1 VSTLARVRW
10 LAQDYAYVARW
21 QLSSLASPAQPADYR
36 TGTARDVVML
46 PGIYE
51 NWRFMRPLIAAV
63 HGAGHP
69 VHVIPALRYNRRPVE
84 HAAQIVSA
92 YLAEHGLHDTASVAH
107 SKGGLIGKY
116 AMLTTPA
123 AARIA
128 RLVAICSPFSGSRY
142 ARYALAPS
150 LRAFS
155 PNHATTRL
163 LIGDESVNRK
173 ITSIFGSFDP
183 MIPSGSEL
191 PGARNIGLD
200 VAGHFRILG
209 AAATIEAVLREIALP
224 ELSGDP
230 AQKQAKQ
237 IGDRGGGVADGELPQ
252 RALQRRPAGE
262 ESDDRSRAEQRQPD
276 DEGRH

>member
-1 VSTLARVRW
+1 
-10 LAQDYAYVARW
+10 
-21 QLSSLASPAQPADYR
+21 
-36 TGTARDVVML
+36 ML

-51 NWRFMRPLIAAV
+51 NWRFMQPLVAAV
-63 HGAGHP
+63 HDAGHP

-84 HAAQIVSA
+84 YAAHVLSA
-92 YLAEHGLHDTASVAH
+92 YLAEHDLHDTAIVAH

-116 AMLTTPA
+116 AMLTTSA
-123 AARIA
+123 AARIV

-163 LIGDESVNRK
+163 LIRDESVNRK

-183 MIPSGSEL
+183 MIPAGSEL
-191 PGARNIGLD
+191 PGARNIRLD

-209 AAATIEAVLREIALP
+209 ATATIETVLREIALP
-224 ELSGDP
+224 GLSDDA
-230 AQKQAKQ
+230 AQKQAEQ
-237 IGDRGGGVADGELPQ
+237 IGDRRGAVADGELPQ
-252 RALQRRPAGE
+252 RAPQRRAAGE
-262 ESDDRSRAEQRQPD
+262 KSDDRSGTQQRQPD
-276 DEGRH
+276 DERRH